1 MSSKQAR
8 YQRDISF
15 SHTQRTTDVCTS
27 TCMIPLHVTLA
38 SILSNSIRLSF
49 PQRFLAR
56 ALWWRQGALSLPG
69 ASILSR
75 WRGLLHPKEIFI
87 HQQYASAAVSFA
99 HVGGDSYGP
108 SCFCAFFFR
117 IDDHRSAIPY
127 CTSSGCSDGHPT
139 LAPCPPFIIHIHST

>member
-49 PQRFLAR
+49 PQHFLAH

-69 ASILSR
+69 ASILSQ
-75 WRGLLHPKEIFI
+75 WRKLLHPKEILYI
-87 HQQYASAAVSFA
+87 NSAPQLLSASRTLVVIVTDLLALW
-99 HVGGDSYGP
+99 
-108 SCFCAFFFR
+108 FFFFA
-117 IDDHRSAIPY
+117 IDDHRSARPY
-127 CTSSGCSDGHPT
+127 FTSSDCSDDHLLSHLT
-139 LAPCPPFIIHIHST
+139 LRSSY